1 MFFMHQCCHKKT
13 KMTSATMHHDNDA
26 QDKGNGMD
34 TFKINDKAWTLVITK
49 VQELRKQGETLESIG
64 NLLRV
69 NRSTIKVWLDNS
81 KGGERTSFRDMLR
94 YIDKLGIQLNEV
106 FGESVSTSAS
116 IKKEPTAQIRNL
128 RPLAQAEPAFVLPE
142 STLPASVGVIV
153 PVYAAAGAGAAL
165 ERIEDEPLAQISI
178 PMKYARAALFVVLVE
193 GDSMEPTIRK
203 GAYVG
208 LDRESQKIVQGEVYG
223 VNLPYEGVVLKRVY
237 LDHSN
242 NALVLKSDN
251 PQHDPITLPI
261 DGREGLIV
269 GKAVWVMQDV

>member
-1 MFFMHQCCHKKT
+1 
-13 KMTSATMHHDNDA
+13 MTRPTARHDNGT

-34 TFKINDKAWTLVITK
+34 TFKINDKAWALVITK
-49 VQELRKQGETLESIG
+49 VNELREQGETLESIG

-69 NRSTIKVWLDNS
+69 NRSTVKVWLDNS

-94 YIDKLGIQLNEV
+94 YIDKLGIQLDEI
-106 FGESVSTSAS
+106 FGESFTAS
-116 IKKEPTAQIRNL
+116 DRTREEAKAQIRNL
-128 RPLAQAEPAFVLPE
+128 RPLAQAEAAFVLPD
-142 STLPASVGVIV
+142 TALPSSIGVIV

-251 PQHDPITLPI
+251 PQHDPIILPI

>member
-1 MFFMHQCCHKKT
+1 
-13 KMTSATMHHDNDA
+13 
-26 QDKGNGMD
+26 
-34 TFKINDKAWTLVITK
+34 
-49 VQELRKQGETLESIG
+49 
-64 NLLRV
+64 LRV

>member
-1 MFFMHQCCHKKT
+1 
-13 KMTSATMHHDNDA
+13 
-26 QDKGNGMD
+26 MD

-49 VQELRKQGETLESIG
+49 VNELRKQGETLESIG

-106 FGESVSTSAS
+106 FGESLTTSAS
-116 IKKEPTAQIRNL
+116 IKKEPAAQIRNL

-142 STLPASVGVIV
+142 SALPASIGVIV

-242 NALVLKSDN
+242 NALILKSDN
-251 PQHDPITLPI
+251 PSHDPITLPI

-269 GKAVWVMQDV
+269 GRAVWVMQDV